1 MTATAQDRT
10 LKLVAT
16 AYGAAIRP
24 DRFDDLLQAWD
35 DWFDAMID
43 DSAQAF
49 AEVSG
54 VFDDAIDQADHL
66 RDSAPRNVLEHSPV
80 PTVLL
85 DGAEQIVAMN
95 NAATNLFEEA
105 ALDPARVL
113 AARQPTA
120 EPFGNSKHK
129 TFRLAGGAG
138 LRSYLAVE
146 APAYAG
152 LAADHPTAQSVMY
165 LSLMD
170 WNPAFAREVGQRL
183 DLSAAELR
191 VARGLLEG
199 RTAQEISGDLGRSL
213 PTIRSH
219 IKSLLLKTGARRQ
232 AELVQFL
239 TILRQVSDV
248 VPPVAKDAAQAG
260 FEQIELTGPAGR
272 LEVIRYGSGRPVL
285 YFTTSSLPEETEA
298 FRAAMTAAGFAVIA
312 PVRPGFRGSTAWAG
326 DASEGLL
333 DNWLDMLLAL
343 CGPNPLIAGHR
354 EAGVLAAQT
363 AARILAKGGQVSGL
377 ALLSTGAPVS
387 DLTHF
392 DGAPPSVRRSFLT
405 AHVAAPALR
414 LGYQTA
420 ARLFR
425 NSKLG
430 QDQLIRFFHKD
441 SPADRQQLGNP
452 VFYETTRDILNFCFE
467 DTDQIV
473 RDIEVWGSDWSADL
487 HAVTK
492 AAPVLFVHGSQH
504 VFQPLEGI
512 KTLVSGKENPRL
524 LAIEGSGQFAIYDHP
539 DRVAQALSALGR

>member
-10 LKLVAT
+10 LKLVAS
-16 AYGAAIRP
+16 AYGVAIRP

-35 DWFDAMID
+35 DWFDEMIG

-54 VFDDAIDQADHL
+54 VFDDAIAQSDHL
-66 RDSAPRNVLEHSPV
+66 SNSAPRSLLEHSPV
-80 PTVLL
+80 PAVLL
-85 DGAEQIVAMN
+85 DAEAQIVAMN
-95 NAATNLFEEA
+95 TAATNLFEEA
-105 ALDPARVL
+105 ELDPARVI
-113 AARQPTA
+113 AQRQPTA

-129 TFRLAGGAG
+129 TYRLAGGAG

-146 APAYAG
+146 APAYA
-152 LAADHPTAQSVMY
+152 AITADHPTAQSVMY

-199 RTAQEISGDLGRSL
+199 RTAQEISSDLGRSL
-213 PTIRSH
+213 HTIRSH
-219 IKSLLLKTGARRQ
+219 IKALLLKTGARRQ

-248 VPPVAKDAAQAG
+248 VPPAAKDGAQTG
-260 FEQIELTGPAGR
+260 FEQFALTGPAGR
-272 LEVIRYGSGRPVL
+272 LEVIRYGTGRPLL
-285 YFTTSSLPEETEA
+285 YFTTSSLPEETDA
-298 FRAAMTAAGFAVIA
+298 FRAAMRAAGFAVIA
-312 PVRPGFRGSTAWAG
+312 PVRPGFRGSDAVDG
-326 DASEGLL
+326 DASQALL

-343 CGPNPLIAGHR
+343 AGPKPLIAGHR
-354 EAGVLAAQT
+354 EGGVLAAR
-363 AARILAKGGQVSGL
+363 AVARIAAKGGRVSGL
-377 ALLSTGAPVS
+377 ALLSTGAPVR
-387 DLTHF
+387 DLARFETS
-392 DGAPPSVRRSFLT
+392 PPSTRRTFLS

-425 NSKLG
+425 ASTLG
-430 QDQLIRFFHKD
+430 QDRLVRFFHKD
-441 SPADRQQLGNP
+441 SPADRAQLGDAL
-452 VFYETTRDILNFCFE
+452 FFETTRDLLDFCFD

-473 RDIEVWGSDWSADL
+473 RDIEVWGSDWSETL
-487 HAVTK
+487 HMATE

-504 VFQPLEGI
+504 VFQPLWDIE
-512 KTLVSGKENPRL
+512 TLVGDGENPRVL
-524 LAIEGSGQFAIYDHP
+524 SIDGSGQFAIYDDP
-539 DRVAQALSALGR
+539 SGVAQALAALGR